1 MPSRPIR
8 GVFTTCK
15 ETFREWVEDC
25 YQDSYRRV
33 PSDGSA
39 ADFGDCSSRVLR
51 GGSWA
56 YGPED
61 LRAASRD
68 KNTGTGRYSN
78 YGFRLAR
85 SLTP

>member
-1 MPSRPIR
+1 MPPKPNPWGLYYVR
-8 GVFTTCK
+8 GNV
-15 ETFREWVEDC
+15 RAWVEDR
-25 YQDSYRRV
+25 YSDSYRRV

-39 ADFGDCSSRVLR
+39 ADFGDCGSRILC

-56 YGPED
+56 YGPKV

-68 KNTGTGRYSN
+68 KNIATSRYSN

-85 SLTP
+85 SMMP